1 VKPALIAM
9 LFALAAAPVAAQP
22 DECVRDKKNAPARC
36 TAERPKKPPVFDMPA
51 MDIGGKLRG
60 ATLLYFLERAHHELE
75 RASLE
80 TRSFIPEMVRT
91 LDEEAL

>member
-1 VKPALIAM
+1 VKAALAC
-9 LFALAAAPVAAQP
+9 LVLALAAPAVAQP
-22 DECVRDKKNAPARC
+22 GAPAKKP
-36 TAERPKKPPVFDMPA
+36 TPPVVKKPPVFNMPTMA
-51 MDIGGKLRG
+51 VDGKLRG
-60 ATLLYFLERAHHELE
+60 AQLLYFLERASEELE